1 MRLIGY
7 IVLAAGLSF
16 VAFAAETKVKMQD
29 LPAAV
34 QNAVKEQTKDA
45 TLVGLNK
52 ETENGQTVFEV
63 ETKVNGRTRDLL
75 LDKTGAVIE
84 VEEEVDLNSI
94 PAAAKE
100 AIQKQAAGAR
110 WVTSVCTGAWLLA
123 KAGLLD
129 GYRATTH
136 SLTIIDFA
144 NEFPNVVVANG
155 YPRFVECGNRF
166 TTGGV
171 SSSLDGALKLAELIT
186 GDAQVPKGIQ
196 LEIQYHPQPPY
207 NCGDPAVADFTTY
220 DLVMGRQSANCT

>member
-1 MRLIGY
+1 MRLIVY
-7 IVLAAGLSF
+7 IILAAGLSF
-16 VAFAAETKVKMQD
+16 LAFAAETKVKMQD

-100 AIQKQAAGAR
+100 AIQKKAAGAKINKVET
-110 WVTSVCTGAWLLA
+110 VTKGSTVSYEAAITKNGKKSEVAVNA
-123 KAGLLD
+123 D
-129 GYRATTH
+129 GSPH
-136 SLTIIDFA
+136 
-144 NEFPNVVVANG
+144 
-155 YPRFVECGNRF
+155 
-166 TTGGV
+166 
-171 SSSLDGALKLAELIT
+171 K
-186 GDAQVPKGIQ
+186 
-196 LEIQYHPQPPY
+196 
-207 NCGDPAVADFTTY
+207 
-220 DLVMGRQSANCT
+220 